1 MQETQAPLPNT
12 PVQPQP
18 TPPQTQVPAQTP
30 ETAKS
35 FSKTMWYL
43 LGVVVA
49 LVLLVGMYFILQKPK
64 TITQYAQPV
73 LQPTPTLPRSKA
85 LGVITNVVTAS
96 SLDAQGNAASPS
108 ATFATTD
115 KNIYLVLT
123 FSPKVGTRFEYI
135 RYLNDKLLDN
145 GALKIL
151 KPNMTNSSFV
161 WSLSKPGAV
170 HLAGNY
176 RVKIYTNGIFEKE
189 ISYVVR

>member
-12 PVQPQP
+12 PIQPQP
-18 TPPQTQVPAQTP
+18 APLPPQAPVQTA
-30 ETAKS
+30 ETPKS
-35 FSKTMWYL
+35 SSKIMWYL

-64 TITQYAQPV
+64 TTTQYTQPV

-85 LGVITNVVTAS
+85 LGVITNVATAL
-96 SLDAQGNAASPS
+96 SLDAQGNAASPA

-115 KNIYLVLT
+115 KTIYLVLT
-123 FSPKVGTRFEYI
+123 FSSPKVGTRFEYI
-135 RYLNDKLLDN
+135 RYLNNKLLDN

-170 HLAGNY
+170 HLAPQDELLPAY
-176 RVKIYTNGIFEKE
+176 
-189 ISYVVR
+189 